1 MIHLLKGVISI
12 VMHCCEYISK
22 TIITG
27 STTTLPVRR
36 VDMNGACAVRK
47 NSNETP
53 TKFTIF
59 TVANTNIKLPI
70 YAQLIYK
77 WAKTQMK
84 RPLNVQ
90 YVQKPIYQNTK

>member
-1 MIHLLKGVISI
+1 MIYLLDGAFFSIINIVI
-12 VMHCCEYISK
+12 HCFEYIGK

-53 TKFTIF
+53 TKFTIC

-70 YAQLIYK
+70 YAQLIYSS
-77 WAKTQMK
+77 
-84 RPLNVQ
+84 Q
-90 YVQKPIYQNTK
+90 YTKIPNIIHMDKN

>member
-1 MIHLLKGVISI
+1 MIHLLKGVINI
-12 VMHCCEYISK
+12 VIHCCEYISK

-53 TKFTIF
+53 TKFTIC

-70 YAQLIYK
+70 YAHK
-77 WAKTQMK
+77 WAKTEMK
-84 RPLNVQ
+84 RSLSVH
-90 YVQKPIYQNTK
+90 YVQ